1 MVSAPVPAV
10 VREPAAHDSLLDRNR
25 VVLEP
30 DDVERNIHPP
40 IPAAIPPHWNHIA
53 DAVAD
58 LRERA
63 DVLRAARE
71 ALPAVD
77 DE

>member
-1 MVSAPVPAV
+1 MPVV
-10 VREPAAHDSLLDRNR
+10 VREPAIHDSPLGRNR

-30 DDVERNIHPP
+30 GVAERNIHLP
-40 IPAAIPPHWNHIA
+40 IPAANPPHWNHIV